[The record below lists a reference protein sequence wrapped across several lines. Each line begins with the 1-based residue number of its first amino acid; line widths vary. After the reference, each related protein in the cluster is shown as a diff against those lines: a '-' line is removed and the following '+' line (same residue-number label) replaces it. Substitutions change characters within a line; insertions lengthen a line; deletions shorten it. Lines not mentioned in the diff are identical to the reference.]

1 MKTHLI
7 FESQYIINILHFNLL
22 KYYNFIIIF
31 VGKANKSIMKKLI
44 YSFLVL
50 LLLTACSSTTD
61 LPKTPE
67 RVSLYEMGEA
77 GSNFYRI
84 PALTKAKDGAL
95 VAIADKRND
104 ALGDLPNII
113 TIVSKRSTDGGKTW
127 SDMSIVA
134 LGDTVAK
141 CGYGDAVV
149 IADEVKGNLI
159 AVFSGNNGLWQSNES
174 NLSRTYSA
182 ISYNNGKSW
191 SPITDITDQ
200 IYNGVYG
207 TGTRYGLFTGSGSGI
222 QLKQGKH
229 KGRLMLVVAARNDAT
244 WGGTM
249 SNYAIYSDD
258 HGQTWQA
265 SRNAACSNGDE
276 AKVVELA
283 NGNILMSI
291 RNRAKGHRLFSISND
306 GGETWSEPKLNTT
319 ILDPACNGDIIAYTH
334 KGKNLLLH
342 SLPAS
347 STTRENVTVYVS
359 EDNGT
364 TWVPKR
370 CIYKGYSA
378 YSSLQVLDD
387 GTIGIIIEEGKW
399 DSNLPGKDGFNLGYY
414 RFTVDWLLEGDQK

>member
-1 MKTHLI
+1 M
-7 FESQYIINILHFNLL
+7 
-22 KYYNFIIIF
+22 
-31 VGKANKSIMKKLI
+31 MKKLKSLCCI
-44 YSFLVL
+44 AL
-50 LLLTACSSTTD
+50 LALTACSTTESP
-61 LPKTPE
+61 LAPE
-67 RVSLYEMGEA
+67 RVSLFEMQEA
-77 GSNFYRI
+77 GSKFYRI
-84 PALTKAKDGAL
+84 PALVKASDGAL
-95 VAIADKRND
+95 VAIADKRGD

-134 LGDTVAK
+134 QGDTVAK

-149 IADEVKGNLI
+149 IADEKKGNLV
-159 AVFSGNNGLWQSNES
+159 AVFSGNNGLWASNEK

-182 ISYNNGKSW
+182 TSTDNGKSW
-191 SPITDITDQ
+191 GKVTDITDQ
-200 IYNGVYG
+200 VYNGVYG
-207 TGTRYGLFTGSGSGI
+207 EGTRYGLFTGSGSGI
-222 QLKQGKH
+222 QLKHGSH
-229 KGRLMLVVAARNDAT
+229 AGRLMLVVAARNDAT

-258 HGQTWQA
+258 GGITWKA
-265 SRNAACSNGDE
+265 SKNAACTNGDE
-276 AKVVELA
+276 AKVVELS

-291 RNRAKGHRLFSISND
+291 RNRAKEHRLFSLSTD

-319 ILDPACNGDIIAYTH
+319 ILDPACNGDIIAYTY

-347 STTRENVTVYVS
+347 RTTRENVTVYVS
-359 EDNGT
+359 EDNGE

-387 GTIGIIIEEGKW
+387 GTIGIIVEEGKW
-399 DSNLPGKDGFNLGYY
+399 DGNLPGEDGFNLGYY
-414 RFTVDWLLEGDQK
+414 RFNLAWLMEGDKDVF